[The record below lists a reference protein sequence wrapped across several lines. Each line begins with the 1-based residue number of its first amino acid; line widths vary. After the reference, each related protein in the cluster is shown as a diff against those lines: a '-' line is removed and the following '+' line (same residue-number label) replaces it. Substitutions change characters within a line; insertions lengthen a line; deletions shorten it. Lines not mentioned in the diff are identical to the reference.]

1 MAFDLRPLYSP
12 FPLGDSFS
20 SFFTFFFFR
29 DTPYSLVHLIPS
41 ITRVDHD
48 FQVSPPSPVIPVT
61 DALTA
66 LV

>member
-1 MAFDLRPLYSP
+1 MAFDIRPLYSP
-12 FPLGDSFS
+12 FPLGVSFS
-20 SFFTFFFFR
+20 SSFTFFR
-29 DTPYSLVHLIPS
+29 DTPYSLVHLIPSS